1 MAIKITNFIIAAL
14 FVAFF
19 AVVIT
24 IFTAGAYEQ
33 TGETGDGN
41 LTFLNKTKN
50 LTSLIERTDNASK
63 DIRGG
68 SALDLIGAY
77 LVSASDAVK
86 ISVES
91 GKVVNQMTNEGI
103 NKLPGSSITT
113 QLKLILTASLTVL
126 LAIGVV
132 IAIFAKRDL

>member
-24 IFTAGAYEQ
+24 VFTAGAYEQ
-33 TGETGDGN
+33 TGETGEGN
-41 LTFLNKTKN
+41 LTFLDKTKN
-50 LTSLIERTDNASK
+50 LTLLIEKTENASK
-63 DIRGG
+63 DISGG

-86 ISVES
+86 ISVAS
-91 GKVVNQMTNEGI
+91 GKVVNEMTTEGLAE
-103 NKLPGSSITT
+103 LPGSGITT
-113 QLKLILTASLTVL
+113 QLKIIITASLTVL
-126 LAIGVV
+126 LVIGVV
-132 IAIFAKRDL
+132 VAIFVKRDL